1 MMDSRPTLIVTRVAE
16 EAQAWVEALQRA
28 GHGTTP
34 VRAEALPLIEIA
46 PVPDAQPLQEAWRRI
61 TSFAAVM
68 FVSASAARHFLAH
81 APHAP
86 HAPHALRAR
95 LWATGPGTQRA
106 LLEAGCDPALVDAP
120 AANANQ
126 FDSEALWGK
135 VAQQV
140 ATGSRVLIVRGA
152 DAQGHITGRDW
163 LATQLEAAGADV
175 EQVAAYVRRGPAFT
189 EPQRARMAAAAA
201 DGSIWLFS
209 SSEAVGY
216 LRAALPAQDWSAARA
231 VATHPRIAQA
241 ARDAGF
247 ARVLTCRG
255 TVEEILA
262 SIESFA

>member
-86 HAPHALRAR
+86 HALRAR

-140 ATGSRVLIVRGA
+140 APGSRVLIVRGA

>member
-46 PVPDAQPLQEAWRRI
+46 PVPDAQPLQDAWRRI
-61 TSFAAVM
+61 SSFAAVM

-86 HAPHALRAR
+86 HALHAR

-140 ATGSRVLIVRGA
+140 APGSRVLIVRGA

-216 LRAALPAQDWSAARA
+216 LRAALPAQDWSTARA

-247 ARVLTCRG
+247 ARVLACRG
-255 TVEEILA
+255 TMEEILA